1 MFKLINIKLAK
12 LMQMKHPYS
21 NKIKN
26 KIVNSDSI
34 TIFNELTSSST
45 TTTATTPQNKE
56 LNHILKQIANDLN
69 YLKKSIQKDD
79 DEEISLLDWKF
90 ASCVIDRFLFLITFI
105 YLIISFICII
115 VTAKNFFKFY

>member
-21 NKIKN
+21 NKITN
-26 KIVNSDSI
+26 KMVKSDSI
-34 TIFNELTSSST
+34 TIFNELT
-45 TTTATTPQNKE
+45 TTATTTTQNKE
-56 LNHILKQIANDLN
+56 LNHILKQIVNDLN